1 MKRSRPTNRRCGGF
15 TLIELMIV
23 VAILGLLAA
32 ILVPAVAGFS
42 DYSKQE
48 ATKVAMN
55 KVSQA
60 LQFYRDDKGKFP
72 GKLQDLSNEKSKK
85 TKENYLKVVPKDG
98 WGNEFFYAKKENGRD
113 FELISYGS
121 DRMRGGVEFEADI
134 RATKSGIDEPKDE

>member
-1 MKRSRPTNRRCGGF
+1 MKRNGPSRRRRGGF

-60 LQFYRDDKGKFP
+60 LQFYRDDHGKFP
-72 GKLQDLSNEKSKK
+72 SQMKDLTSEKNKK
-85 TKENYLKVVPKDG
+85 TKEPYLQSVPKDG
-98 WGNEFFYAKKENGRD
+98 WGNEFFYAKKDSGRD
-113 FELISYGS
+113 FELISRS
-121 DRMRGGVEFEADI
+121 ER
-134 RATKSGIDEPKDE
+134 